1 MSKQS
6 EPLHMRD
13 VDDDVPI
20 LPANT
25 TTSEEQNAM
34 YVDVKEED
42 LDLSNA
48 SISES
53 PYPYW
58 FTSSEKYQ
66 DYGEYVSSGKGLK
79 SLATIGPDG
88 QISLTFDLKQHLPDL
103 PTDHAREVEEFA
115 IDQTQWRDYPSM
127 NIVIMIV
134 GSRGDVQP
142 YVALGKVLLKDG
154 HRVRIA
160 SHETFRSFV
169 LEAGLEFFSIGGN
182 PQELMSYMVK
192 SQIGGLSFMPLLIL
206 L

>member
-13 VDDDVPI
+13 VDDDVPV
-20 LPANT
+20 LPANI

-66 DYGEYVSSGKGLK
+66 DYGEYVSLGKGLE

-115 IDQTQWRDYPSM
+115 VDQTQWRDYPSM

>member
-1 MSKQS
+1 MS
-6 EPLHMRD
+6 PFTRFG
-13 VDDDVPI
+13 
-20 LPANT
+20 
-25 TTSEEQNAM
+25 
-34 YVDVKEED
+34 
-42 LDLSNA
+42 
-48 SISES
+48 
-53 PYPYW
+53 
-58 FTSSEKYQ
+58 FTSSDEYE
-66 DYGEYVSSGKGLK
+66 DYGEFVSSGKGLE

-103 PTDHAREVEEFA
+103 PTDHAREVKEFA
-115 IDQTQWRDYPSM
+115 IDQTKWRDYPSM

-206 L
+206 CVIDPGLMPGFESLTNGDIKRKRTMLAEVCRCR